1 MFDVSIV
8 IPTYNEP
15 KNLPLLVE
23 EIFSVIDKATINLE
37 IIFVDDNSPDG
48 TGEVAE
54 GLAKTYPIQVIHRS
68 GKLGLG
74 SAVIAGFKAS
84 HRPYIGVMDADL
96 SHDPSILN
104 QLISSLHDY
113 DIAVGSRFEVGSE
126 VENWIWWRRLTSEA
140 GVFFARLLTGARDP
154 LSGYFFFRRSVIDG
168 VELTTVGYK
177 ILLEILVKG
186 HITKIKEIPFK
197 FRIRK
202 FSTSKLSS
210 GEYLLFGKQLLE
222 YAWLKA
228 RKQENHK
235 AKKQSD
241 N

>member
-1 MFDVSIV
+1 MFSVSLV
-8 IPTYNEP
+8 IPTYNES

-23 EIFSVIDKATINLE
+23 EIFNIIDKNRIDLE

-48 TGEVAE
+48 TGAVAE
-54 GLAKTYPIQVIHRS
+54 ELAKHYPVKVIHRA

-84 HRPYIGVMDADL
+84 SREYVGVMDADL

-104 QLISSLHDY
+104 DMISSLNEY
-113 DIAVGSRFEVGSE
+113 DITIGSRFEAGSE
-126 VENWIWWRRLTSEA
+126 VENWIWWRKLTSET
-140 GVFFARLLTGARDP
+140 GVLMARLLTGAKDP
-154 LSGYFFFRRSVIDG
+154 LSGYFVMRRSVIGG
-168 VELTTVGYK
+168 VQLTTTGYK

-202 FSTSKLSS
+202 YSTSKLSS
-210 GEYLLFGKQLLE
+210 KEYWLFGKQLVT
-222 YAWLKA
+222 YALFKILN
-228 RKQENHK
+228 K
-235 AKKQSD
+235 
-241 N
+241 